1 MLCINQELEKSF
13 PFYQVGKS
21 ILANLAGLE
30 YRDLLPD
37 TIFFTLSVLPT
48 ENHIDS
54 KKNQWCKFNGRE
66 HVPVVGTGKD
76 VTILDL

>member
-1 MLCINQELEKSF
+1 MLCINQELEKF
-13 PFYQVGKS
+13 S
-21 ILANLAGLE
+21 ILSSWKINPCESCRVGTQGLAPRH
-30 YRDLLPD
+30 Y
-37 TIFFTLSVLPT
+37 FFTLSVLPT